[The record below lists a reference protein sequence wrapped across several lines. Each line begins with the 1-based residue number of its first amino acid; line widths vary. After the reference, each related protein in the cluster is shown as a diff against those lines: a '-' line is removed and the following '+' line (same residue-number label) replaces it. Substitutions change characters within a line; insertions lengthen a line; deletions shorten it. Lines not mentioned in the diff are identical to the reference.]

1 MFRFDGTIAKMTS
14 PNAAVIFHHISFC
27 VTHNERNGI
36 NLIDGKYW
44 TFDSRKSYTERFFYM
59 TEDMVRTAIKKLVD
73 AGLIE
78 KGNFA
83 TDKMDNRNWY
93 TLTELG
99 WEFNY
104 WRKDANG
111 NLIEDVIATDN
122 PKVLLGEI
130 PHKSGNFTHKSGKQ
144 PQPTG
149 DISPVNTDIYHTDNK
164 TTDIL
169 IKKEKNNARTREAI
183 IADIKT
189 ENQLWIDNMMMHH
202 KVESENE
209 ILELAAWGYDQ
220 VALKGNEPTRGD
232 IMKYCN
238 AHVSD
243 WREYKRREAI
253 KAIPINDRRMAFWQ
267 QTQQYV
273 DIFTKNIRDD
283 FVLFYT
289 KASDKDP
296 ELMIFEQWANFDI
309 LGQLKQHK
317 LKYEQRNQHTAL

>member
-1 MFRFDGTIAKMTS
+1 MSNKHIAEFLEINET
-14 PNAAVIFHHISFC
+14 NA
-27 VTHNERNGI
+27 
-36 NLIDGKYW
+36 
-44 TFDSRKSYTERFFYM
+44 SRVLSS
-59 TEDMVRTAIKKLVD
+59 
-73 AGLIE
+73 LIE
-78 KGNFA
+78 KGFVEKTRFDGRRRYITSTVKTCFEEQPSLAEKSKADLPNSA
-83 TDKMDNRNWY
+83 TYYNKITSISLLDK
-93 TLTELG
+93 E
-99 WEFNY
+99 
-104 WRKDANG
+104 
-111 NLIEDVIATDN
+111 
-122 PKVLLGEI
+122 
-130 PHKSGNFTHKSGKQ
+130 
-144 PQPTG
+144 
-149 DISPVNTDIYHTDNK
+149 
-164 TTDIL
+164 
-169 IKKEKNNARTREAI
+169 KEKNNARTREAI

-209 ILELAAWGYDQ
+209 VLELAAWGYEQ

-273 DIFTKNIRDD
+273 DMFTKNIRDD

>member
-1 MFRFDGTIAKMTS
+1 MEKSQSQQQDFLITDNST
-14 PNAAVIFHHISFC
+14 PNYIVIPTEIWYNRGLGLSWQER
-27 VTHNERNGI
+27 VLLAEIDTYTRNGRECFMSNKHIAEFLEI
-36 NLIDGKYW
+36 NE
-44 TFDSRKSYTERFFYM
+44 TNASRVLSS
-59 TEDMVRTAIKKLVD
+59 
-73 AGLIE
+73 LIE
-78 KGNFA
+78 KGFVEKTRFDGRRRYITSTVKTCFTEQPSLAEKSKADLPNSA
-83 TDKMDNRNWY
+83 TYYNKITSISLLDK
-93 TLTELG
+93 E
-99 WEFNY
+99 
-104 WRKDANG
+104 
-111 NLIEDVIATDN
+111 
-122 PKVLLGEI
+122 
-130 PHKSGNFTHKSGKQ
+130 
-144 PQPTG
+144 
-149 DISPVNTDIYHTDNK
+149 
-164 TTDIL
+164 
-169 IKKEKNNARTREAI
+169 KEKNNARTREAI

-209 ILELAAWGYDQ
+209 VLELAAWGYDQ

-253 KAIPINDRRMAFWQ
+253 KVIPVNDRRMAFWQ

-317 LKYEQRNQHTAL
+317 LRYEQRNQHTAL